1 MRHLPF
7 DGTWAG
13 FRAVAR
19 AALAD
24 GVPPSQVRFAPPR
37 QGQGE
42 LFGAPAGATNS
53 TPPGAAATLRT
64 AASEGGYVAEL
75 RLPAAYL
82 RAGALAARHCDAGR
96 WDLLYRVAHRL
107 YGGEPTLLQQPY
119 DADVVALT
127 RLCRAVQREVHKCHA
142 FVRFREVTSE
152 VAGLGEH
159 GHRRTFVAWYEPEHD
174 VLALAVP
181 HFVERFGGM
190 DWSILTPR
198 LRATFVDGRLR
209 FGPGADRAEAPGADA
224 LEALWRT
231 YYASIFNP
239 ARLNLR
245 ATRAEMPRRYW
256 HNLPEAGEIGAL
268 RRQAPARVQAFVAAE
283 PPRAQVRPAYADLCA
298 LRADLVGCGVCP
310 WSCHSSQ
317 AVAGEG
323 PGNAA
328 VMLVGE
334 QPGDLEDVRG
344 RPFVGP
350 AGEVLTQAMA
360 EAGLPRAGTYLT
372 NAVKHFKFVP
382 RGKRRLHQKPSP
394 VDVAACR
401 GWLQAEL
408 ALVRPRALVCLGTTA
423 ALAVRGR
430 LTKLQ
435 DVRGQSL
442 SLPACA
448 HTRVTYH
455 PSAVLRAAPGE
466 REVVYREL
474 VATLR
479 RARAAAAASEAAS
492 DATSVGHT
500 TS

>member
-1 MRHLPF
+1 MRHPPF

-19 AALAD
+19 AALAE
-24 GVPPSQVRFAPPR
+24 GVPPSQVRFAPPER
-37 QGQGE
+37 GQGE
-42 LFGAPAGATNS
+42 LFGAPAGADADPFS
-53 TPPGAAATLRT
+53 AGVAPTPVAAA
-64 AASEGGYVAEL
+64 GP
-75 RLPAAYL
+75 RLPAAFL
-82 RAGALAARHCDAGR
+82 RAGALAACHKDADR

-107 YGGEPTLLQQPY
+107 HTAEPTLLQQPY
-119 DADVVALT
+119 DADVIALT
-127 RLCRAVQREVHKCHA
+127 RLCRAVQREIHKCHA
-142 FVRFREVTSE
+142 FVRFREVTLEAAE
-152 VAGLGEH
+152 VEG
-159 GHRRTFVAWYEPEHD
+159 RRPRRAFVAWYEPEHD
-174 VLALAVP
+174 VLALAAP

-190 DWSILTPR
+190 DWSILNPR
-198 LRATFVDGRLR
+198 LRATFVAGKLR
-209 FGPGADRAEAPGADA
+209 FGPGASRDEAPTADA

-231 YYASIFNP
+231 YYASVFNP

-256 HNLPEAGEIGAL
+256 HNLPEASEIAPL
-268 RRQAPARVQAFVAAE
+268 RREAPARVQAFVAAE
-283 PPRAQVRPAYADLCA
+283 PPRAQVRPAYADLAALHSDLFGCA
-298 LRADLVGCGVCP
+298 VCP

-323 PGNAA
+323 PRDAA

-334 QPGDLEDVRG
+334 QPGDVEDVRG

-350 AGEVLTQAMA
+350 AGEVLAQAMA
-360 EAGLPRAGTYLT
+360 EASLPRASTYLT
-372 NAVKHFKFVP
+372 NAVKHFKFAP
-382 RGKRRLHQKPSP
+382 RGKRRLHQKPNP
-394 VDVAACR
+394 TDVAACK

-408 ALVRPRALVCLGTTA
+408 ALVRPRVLVCLGTTA

-435 DVRGQSL
+435 EVRGRAL

-448 HTRVTYH
+448 HTRITYH

-466 REVVYREL
+466 REEIYREL

-479 RARAAAAASEAAS
+479 LASAAGAAPGPAPDAAPLGH
-492 DATSVGHT
+492 ATS
-500 TS
+500 